1 MELSTLLSPSR
12 LVFDLHAVDKAS
24 AIAELSAALKADGIL
39 SDPAAFEAAVWKREQ
54 EYSTGIGMGIA
65 IPHAKDASV
74 KKASLVFG
82 RSNAGA
88 DYQSMDGQPSHLFF
102 LIAVPADAN
111 DTHLAV
117 LSHLSRRLMHQNVRD
132 RLMAANSYADILN
145 AFAD

>member
-74 KKASLVFG
+74 SEAALVFG
-82 RSNAGA
+82 RSQQGI
-88 DYQSMDGQPSHLFF
+88 DYQSLDGTPSHLFF
-102 LIAVPADAN
+102 LIAVPAAAN
-111 DTHLAV
+111 DTHLAI
-117 LSHLSRRLMHQNVRD
+117 LSHLSRRLMHKTVRD
-132 RLMAANSYADILN
+132 KLMAAATYDDVIN
-145 AFAD
+145 AFND

>member
-1 MELSTLLSPSR
+1 MDLSQLLAPELVTFDLKATEKSAVLTELVDVLDASGLLSDR
-12 LVFDLHAVDKAS
+12 QQF
-24 AIAELSAALKADGIL
+24 EQAA
-39 SDPAAFEAAVWKREQ
+39 WKREQ